1 MASFRSFSEIV
12 SSMIDRL
19 RLTQPDL
26 DTKPGTVSRD
36 LFVDV
41 QADQLSQLYNIL
53 LEVSERQAL
62 ATTSGADLDRLAAN
76 FGLSRNT
83 GTSASGIAVFGTSS
97 IISDIQIP
105 AGTILNSK
113 SGATFETVGNF
124 TISTSDKGQL
134 ASTANRIRKSLNL
147 AGLNSSYAIEIPIQ
161 ALRPGTFGNVAP
173 FQINSS
179 NLGEALS
186 VTNIVATFGG
196 GNREVDSSFR
206 ARILSIFSG
215 SNIGTSAGY
224 KNAILTAEGISDSI
238 IIEPGN
244 SLMLRDGTETI
255 ETNNGSHRIIDS
267 GTGGKVDAY
276 LLGRNI
282 ISNSES
288 FIYTDLSGTG
298 NASDD
303 RNNHILGQ
311 ENQDIEKTSEER
323 RLDAFKSGIL
333 PMQPVFS
340 MVSVTGS
347 KSGLLYEESIDGLG
361 NITGNYKLE
370 KDLNPET
377 GGSPFGFDKLS
388 FISNKKIVSGEVI
401 SKSSSN
407 SIELLRYSDVE
418 EISNIYQD
426 IIINNERAVVNNF
439 SNNIV
444 ELSHYPVVRVSKII
458 NNTTGEVYTVDPS
471 DSSNIGDLNL
481 DGKINITGKRMP
493 VSTDILSADY
503 TWRKIFD
510 KDLDYDGG
518 SNGSDSIDWSKNSK
532 IIGEPAKITRNDNN
546 TEAKISV
553 NYDIDRVNSVFS
565 LTTETAKISMVHV
578 NQSASVIGIE
588 LSKNSDII
596 NNIFSIKNSSG
607 VEIYHTNSGDEHFSS
622 RVIYLP
628 SDSMGV
634 IGDTVEVQF
643 NKIELFD
650 ILNGDGSTSGNSI
663 TLPSPDILQASDLLD
678 KVDDLFFFNSDIY
691 VSYVFSEKNVVSSTS
706 LSQLPASGS
715 ESSNQLFSSG
725 LSNIEG
731 SQPVLFWTNN
741 SGESMGVTGGS
752 PAQLAIEVDGVI
764 RPGKIKVLGE
774 ISTIISDKVNI
785 SEDTSGL
792 KILLGN
798 LISNN
803 LDMAQLPE
811 DLFVSKVYSAKL
823 FDSSGEQ
830 KGEFDILGGSL
841 KNNLYSKGIISSLEE
856 LSNTEFLLPS
866 TPNNSSL
873 DIMPGDSIMI
883 KFMVNREGFNDIY
896 FASSDIIYTK
906 DLFSRIESISIPSGF
921 RSSDGGLV
929 GSVSVKTLSEPSS
942 GDIYLADYSFV
953 APKEGERI
961 TVEYNVNSSVL
972 EATRAIELVRPIT
985 ADVLIKEAFK
995 LEVEVEGQII
1005 ISEDFASESTRI
1017 VEDATS
1023 AIVNI
1028 LSSEKLGTMID
1039 YSDIISVATSI
1050 EGVDSLNI
1058 SRFCLSGES
1067 GRRAF
1072 IRALDNQ
1079 YISPGIIQLDMV
1091 SREDFRIN

>member
-12 SSMIDRL
+12 SSMTERL

-41 QADQLSQLYNIL
+41 QADQLSQLYNVL

-62 ATTSGADLDRLAAN
+62 ATTSGTDLDRLAAN

-83 GTSASGIAVFGTSS
+83 GTSASGIAVFTTSS

-105 AGTILNSK
+105 AGTILSSK
-113 SGATFETVGNF
+113 SGATFEAVGNF
-124 TISTSDKGQL
+124 TISSSDKGHL

-147 AGLNSSYAIEIPIQ
+147 AGLNSAYAIEIPIQ

-186 VTNIVATFGG
+186 VINIVATFGG

-224 KNAILTAEGISDSI
+224 KNAILTAEGVSDSI
-238 IIEPGN
+238 IVEPGS

-282 ISNSES
+282 LSNSES
-288 FIYTDLSGTG
+288 FIYTDLSGSG
-298 NASDD
+298 DASDD

-311 ENQDIEKTSEER
+311 DGQDIERTSEER
-323 RLDAFKSGIL
+323 RLLSFKSGIL

-347 KSGLLYEESIDGLG
+347 KSGLLYEESVDQFG
-361 NITGNYKLE
+361 NISGNYRLE

-377 GGSPFGFDKLS
+377 GGSPFGFDQLS

-407 SIELLRYSDVE
+407 SIELLRYSDVNS
-418 EISNIYQD
+418 ISSIYQD
-426 IIINNERAVVNNF
+426 ITINDERAVVSNF
-439 SNNIV
+439 DNNIV
-444 ELSHYPVVRVSKII
+444 QLSHHPVVRVSKIL
-458 NNTTGEVYTVDPS
+458 NNTTGETYIVDPE

-481 DGKINITGKRMP
+481 TGKIQISGKRMP

-510 KDLDYDGG
+510 KDLDYNENI
-518 SNGSDSIDWSKNSK
+518 NGSDAIDWSKNSSIASEAVK
-532 IIGEPAKITRNDNN
+532 IEQNEER
-546 TEAKISV
+546 TETKVDVI
-553 NYDIDRVNSVFS
+553 YDIDKVNSVFS
-565 LTTETAKISMVHV
+565 LSIESAEISMVKV
-578 NQSASVIGIE
+578 NSSISALGIE
-588 LSKNSDII
+588 LSLNSNII
-596 NNIFSIKNSSG
+596 NNIFSIKSSNG
-607 VEIYHTNSGDEHFSS
+607 VELYNTNSGDESFSS

-628 SDSMGV
+628 SDSVGI
-634 IGDTVEVQF
+634 IGDTVEVLF

-650 ILNGDGSTSGNSI
+650 ILNGDGSSSGSTI
-663 TLPSPDILQASDLLD
+663 TLPSPDILQASSVL
-678 KVDDLFFFNSDIY
+678 KVVEDLFFFNSNVY
-691 VSYVFSEKNVVSSTS
+691 VNYVVSEKDTVSATS

-715 ESSNQLFSSG
+715 SNSNKLFSSS
-725 LSNIEG
+725 LSDIDG
-731 SQPVLFWTNN
+731 VQPVLFWSNS
-741 SGESMGVTGGS
+741 SGETMGVTGGS
-752 PAQLAIEVDGVI
+752 PSQLAVETTGVI
-764 RPGKIKVLGE
+764 RPGKIKILGE
-774 ISTIISDKVNI
+774 ISTMIDVEVGV
-785 SEDTSGL
+785 SEEMSGL
-792 KILLGN
+792 KMLLSDAILSKIGM
-798 LISNN
+798 S
-803 LDMAQLPE
+803 QLPD
-811 DLFVSKVYSAKL
+811 DLFISAIYNATL
-823 FDSSGEQ
+823 FDSNGNK
-830 KGEFDILGGSL
+830 KGKFDILGGSIRS
-841 KNNLYSKGIISSLEE
+841 NLYSKGILSSSDDV
-856 LSNTEFLLPS
+856 SNTEFLLPS

-873 DIMPGDSIMI
+873 GIMPGDKVKI
-883 KFMVNREGFNDIY
+883 KFLVNREGFNDIY
-896 FASSDIIYTK
+896 FSSADVIYTK
-906 DLFSRIESISIPSGF
+906 DMFSRIEAISIPSGF
-921 RSSDGGLV
+921 RSSGGDLV
-929 GSVSVKTLSEPSS
+929 GTISIRTLSEPSS

-953 APKEGERI
+953 SPKEGERI
-961 TVEYNVNSSVL
+961 TVEYNINSSIL

-995 LEVEVEGQII
+995 LEIEVDGQII
-1005 ISEDFASESTRI
+1005 INDDFTSESTRI
-1017 VEDATS
+1017 MEDATS

-1028 LSSEKLGTMID
+1028 LSSEKLGTTVD

-1058 SRFCLSGES
+1058 SRFSLSGET

-1072 IRALDNQ
+1072 VKALDNQ
-1079 YISPGIIQLDMV
+1079 YISPGIV
-1091 SREDFRIN
+1091 EDFRIN

>member
-1 MASFRSFSEIV
+1 
-12 SSMIDRL
+12 MIDRL

-41 QADQLSQLYNIL
+41 QADQLSQLYNVL
-53 LEVSERQAL
+53 MEVSERQAL
-62 ATTSGADLDRLAAN
+62 ATTTGADLDRLAAN

-83 GTSASGIAVFGTSS
+83 GTSANGIVVFGTSS

-124 TISTSDKGQL
+124 TISSSDKGQL

-147 AGLNSSYAIEIPIQ
+147 AGLNSAYAMEIPIQ

-173 FQINSS
+173 FQINTS

-186 VTNIVATFGG
+186 VVNIVATFGG

-238 IIEPGN
+238 IIEPGD

-288 FIYTDLSGTG
+288 FIYADLSGTG
-298 NASDD
+298 NAADD

-311 ENQDIEKTSEER
+311 ENQDIERTSEER
-323 RLDAFKSGIL
+323 RLIAFKSGIL

-347 KSGLLYEESIDGLG
+347 KSGLLYAESTDEFG
-361 NITGNYKLE
+361 NIGGNYKLE

-377 GGSPFGFDKLS
+377 GGSPFGFDQLS

-401 SKSSSN
+401 SKASSN
-407 SIELLRYSDVE
+407 GVELLRYSDIE
-418 EISNIYQD
+418 DISSIYQD
-426 IIINNERAVVNNF
+426 IIINNERAIVNNF
-439 SNNIV
+439 NNNIIH
-444 ELSHYPVVRVSKII
+444 LSHYPVVRVSKII
-458 NNTTGEVYTVDPS
+458 NTTTGEVYIVNPN

-481 DGKINITGKRMP
+481 EGKISISGKRMP

-510 KDLDYDGG
+510 EDLDYDKGLR
-518 SNGSDSIDWSKNSK
+518 GSDAVDWSKNSK
-532 IIGEPAKITRNDNN
+532 IVGEPAKITRNDNN
-546 TEAKISV
+546 TETKISV
-553 NYDIDRVNSVFS
+553 THDIDRVNSVFAITIES
-565 LTTETAKISMVHV
+565 AEISMVNVSH
-578 NQSASVIGIE
+578 STSVIGIE

-596 NNIFSIKNSSG
+596 SNIFSIKNSNG
-607 VEIYHTNSGDEHFSS
+607 VEVYNTNSSDEHFSS

-628 SDSMGV
+628 SDSVGI
-634 IGDTVEVQF
+634 IGDTVEVYF
-643 NKIELFD
+643 NRIELFD
-650 ILNGDGSTSGNSI
+650 IPNGDGSNSGNSI
-663 TLPSPDILQASDLLD
+663 TLPSPDILQSADILD
-678 KVDDLFFFNSDIY
+678 KVEDLFFFNSNVY
-691 VSYVFSEKNVVSSTS
+691 ASYVFSERNVISSTS
-706 LSQLPASGS
+706 LSQLTVSGS
-715 ESSNQLFSSG
+715 ESSNQLFSSN
-725 LSNIEG
+725 LSNIDG
-731 SQPVLFWTNN
+731 YQPILFLTND
-741 SGESMGVTGGS
+741 SGEPTGIAGGS
-752 PAQLAIEVDGVI
+752 PAQLAVEVDGI
-764 RPGKIKVLGE
+764 TRPGKIKVLGE
-774 ISTIISDKVNI
+774 ISTVIKGEVGA
-785 SEDTSGL
+785 SEGISGL
-792 KILLGN
+792 KILLSS

-803 LDMAQLPE
+803 LEMSQLPD
-811 DLFVSKVYSAKL
+811 DLFVSKIYSAKL
-823 FDSSGEQ
+823 FDSNGSK
-830 KGEFDILGGSL
+830 KGDFDILGGSL
-841 KNNLYSKGIISSLEE
+841 KNNLYSKGIFSSSDI

-873 DIMPGDSIMI
+873 SIMPGDNIMI
-883 KFMVNREGFNDIY
+883 KFMTNREGFNDIY
-896 FASSDIIYTK
+896 FPSSDVIYTK

-921 RSSDGGLV
+921 RSSGGGLV
-929 GSVSVKTLSEPSS
+929 GTISIKTLSEPSS

-961 TVEYNVNSSVL
+961 TVEYNVNSSIL

-995 LEVEVEGQII
+995 LEIEVEGQII
-1005 ISEDFASESTRI
+1005 IGEDFASESTRI
-1017 VEDATS
+1017 IEDATS

-1028 LSSEKLGTMID
+1028 LSSEKLGTMVD

-1058 SRFCLSGES
+1058 SRFSLSGET

-1072 IRALDNQ
+1072 IKALDNQ
-1079 YISPGIIQLDMV
+1079 YISPGIVQLDRV